1 MNRRIKMKKLKQ
13 ENELLKQLVNPVF
26 AIPKDSD
33 YCLQIRT
40 LRTDSVFGEGEI
52 EFLGDERIAD
62 ILARSLAEG
71 IKQYMKIEKCYDS
84 CMPGCE
90 KYTALLDIVV

>member
-1 MNRRIKMKKLKQ
+1 MNRRIKIKKLKQ
-13 ENELLKQLVNPVF
+13 ENELLKQLVNPAF
-26 AIPKDSD
+26 AIPKDSGC
-33 YCLQIRT
+33 YQQIRT
-40 LRTDSVFGEGEI
+40 LCTDRVFRKEEI

-71 IKQYMKIEKCYDS
+71 IKQYMNIEKCYDS